1 MPTSEAWVWRFTS
14 TGADDFD
21 VLDGHIQNRI
31 VEKLDEIARA
41 EWREPTA
48 HIEPLTGAPYGK
60 IRVGNY
66 RLAVDAHREDRVLTV
81 LGVEILR
88 HYGRLGEHV
97 APFPPYM

>member
-1 MPTSEAWVWRFTS
+1 M
-14 TGADDFD
+14 
-21 VLDGHIQNRI
+21 
-31 VEKLDEIARA
+31 
-41 EWREPTA
+41 
-48 HIEPLTGAPYGK
+48 

-66 RLAVDAHREDRVLTV
+66 RIAIDAHREDRVLTV